1 MNLNE
6 EALNN
11 IEELAYRLIPPG
23 MIAINMQL
31 DECDF
36 LDQIRIQGSDVRNAF
51 FKGYVRQ
58 TIECREARI
67 KSAQKEDEN
76 VMFYIEAICYHGNKK
91 SIAISAGEHTN
102 YIYIEQC
109 GKELLNVAKSA
120 SESN

>member
-36 LDQIRIQGSDVRNAF
+36 LEQIRIQGSDVRNAF

-58 TIECREARI
+58 TIECREALI
-67 KSAQKEDEN
+67 KSAQN
-76 VMFYIEAICYHGNKK
+76 GSNPAQ
-91 SIAISAGEHTN
+91 T
-102 YIYIEQC
+102 
-109 GKELLNVAKSA
+109 ELLKFLKEMNNHILY
-120 SESN
+120 E